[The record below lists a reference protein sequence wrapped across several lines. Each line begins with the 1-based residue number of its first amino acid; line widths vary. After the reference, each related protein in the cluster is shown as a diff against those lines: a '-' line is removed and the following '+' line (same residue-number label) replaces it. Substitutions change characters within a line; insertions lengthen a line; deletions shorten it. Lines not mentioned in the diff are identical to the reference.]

1 VLDPDTLAVIAVHDL
16 PPSRSATFVRSSSID
31 ESPMNIGIFFDGFCP
46 SAEMLDVSR
55 KAEEAGAKSI
65 WFAQHMGYRDALIW
79 AAACAGAT
87 RSVTLVPTAISPYLW
102 PPLPIAMT
110 MATLA
115 ELVPHRVA
123 LCVSVGNLLNL
134 AESGW
139 DQTPALLRTMRE
151 YIEAIRALRE
161 RQVVHQD
168 GVVHKLRGAKMEMHG
183 GGDYPL
189 YLASTGPQMLGL
201 AGRIGDGILLSA
213 GLTLESCRRCIE
225 AAKAGADDAG
235 RDFASVRKASLIN
248 LNVSRDGISAKRAT
262 LRKLA
267 FLFRSRGHAENVK
280 SSGLPINHEKIIETM
295 GRHDLDA
302 AAALL
307 PIEAATTFAVS
318 GTPDECAERLAAY
331 LSVGLDEPIIE
342 VSGTAEERDLAL
354 DVLREVAKSGSR
366 PGIRA

>member
-1 VLDPDTLAVIAVHDL
+1 
-16 PPSRSATFVRSSSID
+16 
-31 ESPMNIGIFFDGFCP
+31 MNIGIFFDGFGS
-46 SAEMLDVSR
+46 SAEMLEVSR

-65 WFAQHMGYRDALIW
+65 WFAQHMGYRDALVW
-79 AAACAGAT
+79 AAACAGVT
-87 RSVTLVPTAISPYLW
+87 RSLTLVPTAISPYLW
-102 PPLPIAMT
+102 PPLPTAMT

-115 ELVPHRVA
+115 ELAPQRVA

-139 DQTPALLRTMRE
+139 EKPPVVLRTMRE
-151 YIEAIRALRE
+151 YIEALRALRR

-168 GVVHKLRGAKMEMHG
+168 GAVHKLRGAKMEMDG

-201 AGRIGDGILLSA
+201 AGRIADGILLSA
-213 GLTLESCRRCIE
+213 GLTLESCRRCID
-225 AAKAGADDAG
+225 AAEAGAVKAG
-235 RDFASVRKASLIN
+235 RDFGSVRKASLIN

-280 SSGLPINHEKIIETM
+280 SSGLPIDHERIIETM

-307 PIEAATTFAVS
+307 PIEAATMFAVS
-318 GTPDECAERLAAY
+318 GTPDECAERLTAY

-342 VSGTAEERDLAL
+342 VSGTPEERELAL
-354 DVLREVAKSGSR
+354 EVLRDVAGSNSR
-366 PGIRA
+366 PGPAA

>member
-1 VLDPDTLAVIAVHDL
+1 MD
-16 PPSRSATFVRSSSID
+16 
-31 ESPMNIGIFFDGFCP
+31 IGIFFDGFCP
-46 SAEMLDVSR
+46 SAEMLEVAR
-55 KAEEAGAKSI
+55 KAEDAGASSI
-65 WFAQHMGYRDALIW
+65 WFAQHMGYRDAIVW

-87 RSVTLVPTAISPYLW
+87 RSATLIPVAISPYLW
-102 PPLPIAMT
+102 PPLPVAMAIAS
-110 MATLA
+110 LA
-115 ELVPHRVA
+115 ELAPKRVG

-139 DQTPALLRTMRE
+139 DKPATVIRTMRE
-151 YIEAIRALRE
+151 YMEALRALRE
-161 RQVVHQD
+161 REPVWQD
-168 GVVHKLRGAKMEMHG
+168 GTVHKLRGAKMEMDG

-213 GLTLESCRRCIE
+213 GLTLGSVRRCI
-225 AAKAGADDAG
+225 ADAKVGADKAG
-235 RDFASVRKASLIN
+235 RDFANVRKASLIN
-248 LNVSRDGISAKRAT
+248 LNVSRDGVSAKRAT

-267 FLFRSRGHAENVK
+267 YLFRSRGHAENIK
-280 SSGLPINHEKIIETM
+280 SSGLPIDHAKIIEAM

-318 GTPDECAERLAAY
+318 GTPKECSERLAAY

-342 VSGTAEERDLAL
+342 ISGTPEQRDLAL
-354 DVLREVAKSGSR
+354 EVLRQTAGR
-366 PGIRA
+366 